1 MSFFE
6 AVMLVLVGIVAG
18 TMNSIIGSGGLV
30 TFPALLAFGY
40 SPLVANMTNNMGS
53 LPGAL
58 SGAFVMRKEMQTQWA
73 RILRLS
79 ILTFIGGLGG
89 ALLLFMIPAAAFK
102 RIVPVLIAL
111 ALILII
117 IQPRLQAR
125 AAKRETRVGRKKTAE
140 DRRKQI
146 SGDISIFLTGIYGGY
161 FGAAQGILLMSILGA
176 MFDETIHRLNSVK
189 IMLAV
194 SANVA
199 AAIVFIFHG
208 GVAWKAA
215 AAISVGS
222 LIGGVLGAHIGRRL
236 PTAVYRGFIVVV
248 GLAAIAKVLSS

>member
-6 AVMLVLVGIVAG
+6 AVMLCLTGIVAG
-18 TMNSIIGSGGLV
+18 TMNSVIGSGGLV
-30 TFPALLAFGY
+30 TFPTLLAFGY

-58 SGAFVMRKEMQTQWA
+58 SGAIVMRKEMQTQWA

-89 ALLLFMIPAAAFK
+89 ALLLLMIPAAAFN
-102 RIVPVLIAL
+102 RIVPILIAL
-111 ALILII
+111 ALVLII

-125 AAKRETRVGRKKTAE
+125 AAKCEVRVGRRRDAQ

-146 SGDISIFLTGIYGGY
+146 FGDISIFLTGIYGGY

-176 MFDETIHRLNSVK
+176 MFDETIHKLNSVK
-189 IMLAV
+189 IMLD
-194 SANVA
+194 VA
-199 AAIVFIFHG
+199 AAIVFIVHG

-222 LIGGVLGAHIGRRL
+222 ILGGVLGAYIGRRL
-236 PTAVYRGFIVVV
+236 PTALYRGFIVLV
-248 GLAAIAKVLSS
+248 GLAAIVKLLNS